1 MLWQYLCVAY
11 PYEKYIIQS
20 LCTFMTKYEFNFF
33 PLKLRRGTITPEEK
47 IIFHKYEF
55 ICLFF
60 FIDEAKRDA
69 DTDAALLA
77 QLQAQQRAHEQ
88 SDKVLITSMNRD
100 QYAHNYLHRPPI
112 NRCTLTFQN
121 SQDEAEFRNH
131 YLTDRLDSNSTF
143 SSPRI
148 SAFFDMLVSFL
159 FLALISACCFLGF
172 PIRLPWIVFFSL
184 AIFLE
189 FLMLLPLFIAV
200 FCQGKMADSVM
211 HVSRFFASWYPRHIF
226 GALLASLPA
235 VAVYANFSCATF
247 VSRPV
252 SDMFYCVLI
261 VISLLHYC
269 NFTMLS
275 SWMKSSMATL
285 AGTVLLVLL
294 GVGVCQQRY
303 ELLGDDLNATVTY
316 SASLADSLALTT
328 IVPDTANSTTDM
340 IFMGDHPLRFE
351 IILNMLLLL
360 LLIWFLNRE
369 FEITYRLS
377 FHGDIQARNQRKMMQ
392 TEKEQADWLLHNI
405 IPQHVSDVLK
415 KTSKYCKNHTD
426 VGVIFA
432 KVVNFDDF
440 YDESFEGGREYLR
453 VLNELISDFEELFD
467 EPKYKDVEKIKTI
480 GSCLMAASGLNPQT
494 RNQNKDPKAHLYALV
509 DFSLDLLAKLESFN
523 MEIFNF
529 DFEMSIGFNTGE
541 VTAGVIGT
549 TKLLYDIWG
558 DTVNIASRM
567 YSTGVH
573 SRIQVTEDTANK
585 LSDKFD
591 FEYRGKTYVK
601 GKGDMNTYLMLKKK
615 DGATWD

>member
-1 MLWQYLCVAY
+1 
-11 PYEKYIIQS
+11 
-20 LCTFMTKYEFNFF
+20 
-33 PLKLRRGTITPEEK
+33 
-47 IIFHKYEF
+47 
-55 ICLFF
+55 
-60 FIDEAKRDA
+60 
-69 DTDAALLA
+69 
-77 QLQAQQRAHEQ
+77 
-88 SDKVLITSMNRD
+88 
-100 QYAHNYLHRPPI
+100 
-112 NRCTLTFQN
+112 
-121 SQDEAEFRNH
+121 
-131 YLTDRLDSNSTF
+131 
-143 SSPRI
+143 
-148 SAFFDMLVSFL
+148 
-159 FLALISACCFLGF
+159 
-172 PIRLPWIVFFSL
+172 
-184 AIFLE
+184 
-189 FLMLLPLFIAV
+189 
-200 FCQGKMADSVM
+200 
-211 HVSRFFASWYPRHIF
+211 
-226 GALLASLPA
+226 
-235 VAVYANFSCATF
+235 
-247 VSRPV
+247 
-252 SDMFYCVLI
+252 
-261 VISLLHYC
+261 
-269 NFTMLS
+269 
-275 SWMKSSMATL
+275 MATL

-328 IVPDTANSTTDM
+328 IVPGTANSTTDM